1 MENKVDTIVFTN
13 GRFDGLH
20 AGHVFL
26 FEECKK
32 MGGLNSEVIVGLNS
46 DFSIKN
52 ITGEKPKVN
61 QDHRYRI
68 LSAIKYI
75 DKIYIFN
82 DDTPLSLIER
92 IRPHILVKGND
103 YAEKAIVGADFVKSY
118 RGRVILV
125 PCLKVHGYK
134 ISSNCQDASFCKI

>member
-1 MENKVDTIVFTN
+1 MENKDTIIFTN

-20 AGHVFL
+20 AGHIFL

-32 MGGLNSEVIVGLNS
+32 IGGLNSELIVALNS
-46 DFSIKN
+46 DISIKN
-52 ITGEKPKVN
+52 ITGEKSKVN

-75 DKIYIFN
+75 DKIIIFN
-82 DDTPLSLIER
+82 EDTPISLIER
-92 IRPHILVKGND
+92 IRPDILVKGND
-103 YAEKAIVGADFVKSY
+103 YSEKTVVGAEFVKSY

-125 PCLKVHGYK
+125 PCLKIAGRK
-134 ISSNCQDASFCKI
+134 ISARNELLIAVA